1 MMERIKKHDAEPMTR
16 KAKFG
21 ILDVVIILLIITCV
35 LGVYFRYN
43 ILDLLNN
50 DKNMKEYAI
59 SYSIEDIRYSTP
71 DSVHINDAVY
81 FADDETQLGT
91 VMEASQGSALALSV
105 RPAEK
110 TFLSDKGTMEKV
122 SYPNETRVDA
132 KGRLLCK
139 GSYSDDGGFLVNGSR
154 YISAGQSIYVYTEL
168 VTVSITIT
176 DIQPVE

>member
-1 MMERIKKHDAEPMTR
+1 MEKIKKHDAEPSVK

-21 ILDVVIILLIITCV
+21 ILDIVIILLIVTCV
-35 LGVYFRYN
+35 VGIYFRYN

-50 DKNMKEYAI
+50 EKNMKEYTI

-71 DSVHINDAVY
+71 DFVRVNDTVY
-81 FADDETQLGT
+81 FADDETALGT
-91 VMEASQGSALALSV
+91 ILEASQGSALALSV

-110 TFLSDKGTMEKV
+110 TFLTDEGTMERV
-122 SYPNETRVDA
+122 SYPNNESRVDA

-139 GSYSDDGGFLVNGSR
+139 GTYSDDGGFLVNGSR
-154 YISAGQSIYVYTEL
+154 FLSAGQSVTVYTEL
-168 VTVSITIT
+168 VTVTVTIT